1 MPMVKATWAK
11 SRYAEF
17 LCVRVADVD
26 ACAAQAAVL
35 IGVPQGETMLSTVHD
50 STTVSIATPMS
61 RPSRCGGIL
70 GREIPSPDAT

>member
-11 SRYAEF
+11 SRYVEF

-35 IGVPQGETMLSTVHD
+35 IGVPQGENHVEHRPRQHD
-50 STTVSIATPMS
+50 
-61 RPSRCGGIL
+61 G
-70 GREIPSPDAT
+70 